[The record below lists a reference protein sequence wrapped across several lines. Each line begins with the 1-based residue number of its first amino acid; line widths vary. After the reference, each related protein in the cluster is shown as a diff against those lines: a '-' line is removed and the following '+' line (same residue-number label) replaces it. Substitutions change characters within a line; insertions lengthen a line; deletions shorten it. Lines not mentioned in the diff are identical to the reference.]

1 MALFKACIAILWHLS
16 FILFFSHFPPF
27 TTCTQE
33 VFSFS
38 FFLPSLRWSGVG
50 KGFFC
55 AALPLPLALG
65 LAPLGCAGISGLPP
79 SELSVPSPFPSLL
92 LLLLLLLLELDLLSF
107 ALAGQQVA
115 GQASVGGLARLLF
128 FGYFRNLLVVLLLA
142 TLWVLAGCC
151 HFYFFQVGMAYPS
164 LGKMVGIASSLPLPF
179 SRLSSCAPFKALKC
193 ALVRVWIYALCKACK
208 EFFPIDAQ
216 GMFGKPFCKAC
227 LAHSGSF
234 KVLDQ
239 LPPAPTR
246 PLTKMVAS
254 SFLGG
259 QKSLVKVAKWGSREA
274 WRTMVKELAPQSP
287 EGEYLRPKSQLR
299 AQVSAGVGIA
309 SHLNHLVA
317 SFGDTTLE
325 LVDQG
330 SRFNGG
336 HAVYLGNTCPW
347 CHRVALALAFRQVPE
362 RCVARVRLL
371 DDPERASRGGW
382 AFDASQGFADPV
394 FQAKDLRE
402 VYDRS
407 AGGSGGYVGRC
418 TAPLLVDRQHLKAV
432 SQDSEEIVRM
442 IATAEASSR
451 ELEEGRCVELFPGHL
466 RSQIQETHRW
476 TYHLLSNAV
485 YRAGFSTSQEAFA
498 RACRDVAE
506 GLQRVEELLSEQ
518 PFLSPWWN
526 RCGDRITEADVMMLP
541 CACRFD
547 AVYASLFLRGSCGLW
562 REGPARRRWLQR
574 CWALPMVPQTVDV
587 QRCQESRDSKGT
599 EDELKRTCL
608 VERNMGGFHK

>member
-1 MALFKACIAILWHLS
+1 MAAVPALSAPHLVTNS
-16 FILFFSHFPPF
+16 
-27 TTCTQE
+27 
-33 VFSFS
+33 
-38 FFLPSLRWSGVG
+38 
-50 KGFFC
+50 
-55 AALPLPLALG
+55 ALG
-65 LAPLGCAGISGLPP
+65 RPGASRRPNEEVHRNKCKDQTSIKVFGSLIAFGCQRHQRLQRGKRAARRAQ
-79 SELSVPSPFPSLL
+79 SEGDQADRGFRI
-92 LLLLLLLLELDLLSF
+92 LE
-107 ALAGQQVA
+107 
-115 GQASVGGLARLLF
+115 
-128 FGYFRNLLVVLLLA
+128 
-142 TLWVLAGCC
+142 
-151 HFYFFQVGMAYPS
+151 
-164 LGKMVGIASSLPLPF
+164 
-179 SRLSSCAPFKALKC
+179 
-193 ALVRVWIYALCKACK
+193 
-208 EFFPIDAQ
+208 
-216 GMFGKPFCKAC
+216 
-227 LAHSGSF
+227 
-234 KVLDQ
+234 
-239 LPPAPTR
+239 
-246 PLTKMVAS
+246 VAS

-299 AQVSAGVGIA
+299 AQ
-309 SHLNHLVA
+309 
-317 SFGDTTLE
+317 DTTLE
-325 LVDQG
+325 LIDQ
-330 SRFNGG
+330 G

-362 RCVARVRLL
+362 RCVARVQLL

-382 AFDASQGFADPV
+382 AFDAAQGFADPV

-418 TAPLLVDRQHLKAV
+418 TAPLLVDRQRLKAV

-451 ELEEGRCVELFPGHL
+451 ELEEGRCVELFPSHL
-466 RSQIQETHRW
+466 QSQIQETNRW

-518 PFLSPWWN
+518 PFL
-526 RCGDRITEADVMMLP
+526 CGDRITEADVMLLP

-562 REGPARRRWLQR
+562 REGAARRRWLQR

-587 QRCQESRDSKGT
+587 RRCQESYF
-599 EDELKRTCL
+599 RTL
-608 VERNMGGFHK
+608 FPLNPSQILPVPSGDPNALGPAVQGNVDVEKLFHWRQLR